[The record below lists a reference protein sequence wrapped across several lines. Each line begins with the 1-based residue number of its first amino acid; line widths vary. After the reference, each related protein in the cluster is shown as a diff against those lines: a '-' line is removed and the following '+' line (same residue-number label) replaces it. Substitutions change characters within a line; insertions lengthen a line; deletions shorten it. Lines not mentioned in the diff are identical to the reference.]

1 MTYNEATFSDFLKN
15 RLQSSNTRAKDVKK
29 RKEELLNQ

>member
-15 RLQSSNTRAKDVKK
+15 RLQSSNTR
-29 RKEELLNQ
+29 EEDEKNVQKN